1 MLIPSTSPEQLLRL
15 LPEVVLQTDA
25 VWVITYLNPAWQKL
39 TGHPLNGTLGQ
50 SLFDFVH
57 PDDKGTLRS
66 GMPVF
71 RLRFA
76 KSDYHWVRLQ
86 LQSESD
92 ATGCVLSRQG
102 MLIEITEVTE
112 NVLIEVRQRFLRLLE
127 TIDGVV
133 WEAERG
139 VGNTFL
145 SPQVERLF
153 GYTVDE
159 WRSDPNFWRTHVHA
173 DDFPAALAIDEA
185 AYNATHSYAY
195 EMSYRLFAKSGKVIW
210 VRDLCRVIVEEGRP
224 NCMIGLMIDVSEQK
238 HTELEL
244 VQSDNRYALATR
256 GSNDGI
262 WDWNLQTDVLHVS
275 QRFQEIVGLSDNEN
289 LHDHGWHFL
298 EQLIDT
304 DDLAR
309 VQAAYLEHLAGNRPN
324 FSVDFRARHPSR
336 RVVWVNWRGVA
347 HFEQGAA
354 LRMAGSLSDLAER
367 GSSYDILTNLPGRP
381 LFRDRLKH
389 AIALQKESATKNDPA
404 LTQSETTMFA
414 VLLLDL
420 NGFKAVNDTLG
431 HHAGDELLEQ
441 VARRLESNV
450 RAADLVARMSGD
462 EFNVLLES
470 ADLTSATV
478 RAKQIAAALAAPY
491 QIGANIVTSS
501 ASIGVVSSQ
510 SAFATTDDYL
520 RAADAAMYHAKSN
533 RLGVYVFA
541 S

>member
-92 ATGCVLSRQG
+92 AAGCVLSRQG

-159 WRSDPNFWRTHVHA
+159 WRSDPNFWRAHVHA
-173 DDFPAALAIDEA
+173 DDIPAALAIDEA

-195 EMSYRLFAKSGKVIW
+195 EMSYRLLAKSGKVIW

-224 NCMIGLMIDVSEQK
+224 NRMIGLMIDVSEQK

-244 VQSDNRYALATR
+244 VQSDHRYALATR

-324 FSVDFRARHPSR
+324 FSVDFRARHASR

-347 HFEQGAA
+347 HFEQGTA

-389 AIALQKESATKNDPA
+389 AIALQKENATKNDPA
-404 LTQSETTMFA
+404 LAQSETTMFA

>member
-1 MLIPSTSPEQLLRL
+1 MFAPSTSPEQLLRL
-15 LPEVVLQTDA
+15 LPDVVLQTDA
-25 VWVITYLNPAWQKL
+25 AWVITYLNPAWQKL
-39 TGHPLNGTLGQ
+39 TGHPLNETFGQ
-50 SLFDFVH
+50 SLLDFVH

-76 KSDYHWVRLQ
+76 NADYRWVRLQ
-86 LQSESD
+86 LQSETD
-92 ATGCVLSRQG
+92 AAGCVLTRQG
-102 MLIEITEVTE
+102 TLIEITEVTE

-145 SPQVERLF
+145 STQVERLF
-153 GYTVDE
+153 GYTVEE
-159 WRSDPNFWRTHVHA
+159 WRSDPNFWRAHVHA
-173 DDFPAALAIDEA
+173 DDISAALAIDEA
-185 AYNATHSYAY
+185 AYNATHSYPY
-195 EMSYRLFAKSGKVIW
+195 EMSYRLMAKSGKVIW

-224 NCMIGLMIDVSEQK
+224 NRMIGLMIDVSEQK
-238 HTELEL
+238 QTELEL
-244 VQSDNRYALATR
+244 VKSDNRYALAAR

-275 QRFQEIVGLSDNEN
+275 PRFREIVGLSETEN
-289 LHDHGWHFL
+289 LHDDGWHFL

-309 VQAAYLEHLAGNRPN
+309 VQTAYREHLAGKRPN
-324 FSVDFRARHPSR
+324 FSVDFRARHASR
-336 RVVWVNWRGVA
+336 RVMWVNWRGVA
-347 HFEQGAA
+347 HIEQGVA

-367 GSSYDILTNLPGRP
+367 SSSYDSLTNLPGRP
-381 LFRDRLKH
+381 LFRDRLEH
-389 AIALQKESATKNDPA
+389 AIARRKESAAKNDPA
-404 LTQSETTMFA
+404 PDHGETTLFA

-420 NGFKAVNDTLG
+420 DGFKAVNDTLG
-431 HHAGDELLEQ
+431 HHVGDELLEQ
-441 VARRLESNV
+441 VARRLESSV
-450 RAADLVARMSGD
+450 RATDLVARMSGD

-470 ADLTSATV
+470 ADHTRATA
-478 RAKQIAAALAAPY
+478 RAKQIAEALAAPY
-491 QIGANIVTSS
+491 QIEANTVICG
-501 ASIGVVSSQ
+501 ASIGVVCSQ
-510 SAFATTDDYL
+510 AALATTDDYL

-541 S
+541 D